1 MAPSVDVAGSLSGAH
16 GEGAPPSPRML
27 LLMAFNEDLTER
39 VRHALG
45 ARAPFTEIKMF
56 GGLCFTVKGNMAVGV
71 VKDDLMVRVG
81 ADQHD
86 AAVAL
91 PGARPMDFA
100 GKPMNGFVYAGPEA
114 TDTDD
119 DLQAWVDRAFAYV
132 GPMPPKKAKPK
143 TSKPKKARPPSR
155 ER

>member
-1 MAPSVDVAGSLSGAH
+1 MRASLSQGSVHPA
-16 GEGAPPSPRML
+16 SDPRRSVTRPYAGG
-27 LLMAFNEDLTER
+27 MAYDSELAER

-45 ARAPFTEIKMF
+45 ARTPFTEIKMF

-100 GKPMNGFVYAGPEA
+100 GKPMKGFVYAGPEA
-114 TDTDD
+114 TDTDE
-119 DLQAWVDRAFAYV
+119 DLQAWVDRAYAYV
-132 GPMPPKKAKPK
+132 GPMPPKK
-143 TSKPKKARPPSR
+143 SKPKKARPPSR